1 MCIEELYHLFISV
14 NQRVSTDT
22 RNILSN
28 SIFFALKGENFNGNT
43 FAEEAISKGAKYS
56 VVDEIGYKTSEN
68 IILVDNVLKC
78 LQDLALFHRK
88 KLTIPIIGITGS
100 NGKTTTK
107 ELILK
112 VLSEKFKTASTK
124 GNLNNHIGVPLTVLS
139 ILPEHQIAIVE
150 MGANH
155 PNEIDFLCRI
165 AQPTYGIITNIGKAH
180 LEGFGNIEG
189 VIKTK
194 TELYRFLKEVDGK
207 VFINA
212 NDELLNTHAK
222 ELEKISYGT
231 NSEAYC
237 TGKIIEDF
245 PFLKIEWR
253 HNGVSNIAKTNLY
266 GTYNFPNIMAAICI
280 GIYFNVEDTQINK
293 ALERY
298 VPNNNR
304 SQIIE
309 KNDHTIILD
318 AYNANPSS
326 MREAIISFS
335 KLKTKNKLCILG
347 DMLELG
353 KESISEHQNIV
364 QLLQEVGLNNAV
376 LVGNIF
382 SSVNTMPYLHFKDY
396 KEAGTY
402 LSGLNS
408 KKLSILIKGSR
419 GIKLENILEY
429 L

>member
-1 MCIEELYHLFISV
+1 MSIEEIYDLFISV
-14 NQRVSTDT
+14 NQRISTDT

-28 SIFFALKGENFNGNT
+28 SIFFALKGENFNGNA
-43 FAEEAISKGAKYS
+43 FAEDALLKGANYS
-56 VVDEIGYKTSEN
+56 IVDEISYKTSEN
-68 IILVDNVLKC
+68 IILVEDVLKC

-88 KLTIPIIGITGS
+88 KLSIPIIGITGS

-107 ELILK
+107 ELIQI
-112 VLSEKFKTASTK
+112 VLSKKYKTLSTK
-124 GNLNNHIGVPLTVLS
+124 GNLNNHIGVPLTILS
-139 ILPEHQIAIVE
+139 ILPKDEIAIIE

-165 AQPTYGIITNIGKAH
+165 AQPTFGIITNIGKAH
-180 LEGFGNIEG
+180 LEGFGNLEG

-194 TELYRFLKEVDGK
+194 TELYRFLKEANGK

-231 NSEAYC
+231 SSDAYC

-245 PFLKIEWR
+245 PFLKIEWQY
-253 HNGVSNIAKTNLY
+253 NGASNITKTNLY
-266 GTYNFPNIMAAICI
+266 GTYNFHNIMAAICI
-280 GIYFNVEDTQINK
+280 GLYFNLENTQING
-293 ALERY
+293 ALEEY
-298 VPNNNR
+298 IPNNNR

-309 KNDHTIILD
+309 KNNHTIILD

-326 MREAIISFS
+326 MKEAIVSFG
-335 KLKTKNKLCILG
+335 KLNTKNKLCVLG

-353 KESISEHQNIV
+353 NESISEHQHII
-364 QLLQEVGLNNAV
+364 QLLQEVGLNNAI
-376 LVGNIF
+376 LVGSIF
-382 SSVNTMPYLHFKDY
+382 GSINTRPYLHFKDY

-402 LSGLNS
+402 LSKQND
-408 KKLSILIKGSR
+408 KYSILIKGSR